1 MIVVDR
7 IEGNKVIIEIDNE
20 FAELPI
26 SLFPSEVS
34 EGDIIEMDIKINV
47 EETDKRRKETS
58 EKLKNLFNRWK

>member
-20 FAELPI
+20 FVELPI

>member
-7 IEGNKVIIEIDNE
+7 IEGNKVIIEIDND
-20 FAELPI
+20 FVELPI

-34 EGDIIEMDIKINV
+34 EGDIIDMDIKINV

-58 EKLKNLFNRWK
+58 DKLKNLFNRWK

>member
-20 FAELPI
+20 FVELPI

-34 EGDIIEMDIKINV
+34 EGDIIEMDIKKNV
-47 EETDKRRKETS
+47 EETDKKRKETS